1 MKKLM
6 IVMLAAMSFAAV
18 GCKKKGGQAEAMA
31 KMTDFKNK
39 MCDCKDN
46 ACATKVSDEMAKW
59 GKEQTDNNKGEA
71 PKMSEEDQ
79 KKFANISEDMGKCMQ
94 KAMGGGDMAGS
105 AAGSAAMAGS
115 ADGSAAMAGS
125 AGSAAPMADGSAAG
139 SAAMT
144 GSAAGSAGSAAPAAK

>member
-31 KMTDFKNK
+31 KMTDFKNR
-39 MCDCKDN
+39 MCECKDN

-59 GKEQTDNNKGEA
+59 GKEQTDNNKGES
-71 PKMSEEDQ
+71 PKLSDEDQ
-79 KKFANISEDMGKCMQ
+79 KKFSQVSEDMGKCMQ

-105 AAGSAAMAGS
+105 AAMMGSADGSGAMMGSGAMGSGAMGSGAMMGSAQGSAMAGS
-115 ADGSAAMAGS
+115 A
-125 AGSAAPMADGSAAG
+125 APSM
-139 SAAMT
+139 
-144 GSAAGSAGSAAPAAK
+144 K